1 MIDGQLIK
9 TAIADKELTLFSQPE
24 HFKDVWAGLQVALR
38 DDRLDDFSPFIFA
51 WSLLPMWSKLLLLST
66 ARQDHADAFIGI
78 TDLTPLEDYNPRQLE
93 LLIQSC
99 RKVLQTSVTLFSD
112 WHFVSAFYPSYR
124 DTRKKILAQAREEQS
139 LIDAVGGK
147 S

>member
-1 MIDGQLIK
+1 MIDSQLIK
-9 TAIADKELTLFSQPE
+9 TAIADNELTLISQPQ
-24 HFKDVWAGLQVALR
+24 HFKDVWRGLQKDLS
-38 DDRLDDFSPFIFA
+38 DECLDDFSPFIFA
-51 WSLLPMWSKLLLLST
+51 WSLLPMWSKLLLLAT

-78 TDLTPLEDYNPRQLE
+78 TDLTPLKQYNPRQRE

-99 RKVLQTSVTLFSD
+99 SKVLQTSVTLFSD
-112 WHFVSAFYPSYR
+112 WHFVSTFYPSYR

-139 LIDAVGGK
+139 LIDAVEGK